1 MSAIPSDTLVGQLI
15 ASIEAA
21 IEDIDTMTAANVIV
35 GEVIDIDTRD
45 IESAFP
51 CAGIVFLGS
60 DGGEY
65 IDQRNIRISYRF
77 QVQVHTFV
85 ADPSR
90 NDGADMIAL
99 SNLTSAVIRKLYG
112 FIDDAQGGS
121 PPCDGYNF
129 TEPNYVEDLYYQ
141 FFSDNTNTG
150 TIDIAFLVDSADTSL

>member
-1 MSAIPSDTLVGQLI
+1 MSAIPTDTLVGQLI
-15 ASIEAA
+15 ASIKAA

-35 GEVIDIDTRD
+35 GEVLNIDTRD
-45 IESAFP
+45 NEDSFP

-65 IDQRNIRISYRF
+65 IDQRNVRISLRF

-85 ADPSR
+85 ADPER
-90 NDGADMIAL
+90 NDGDDMIAL

-112 FIDDAQGGS
+112 FIDDNQAGD
-121 PPCDGYNF
+121 PPCDGYLF

-141 FFSDNTNTG
+141 FFSEFVNTG
-150 TIDIAFLVDSADTSL
+150 TIDISFLVDSADTSL